1 MASYNLKHVLDPVY
15 AMFDEKVVNGMIRVA
30 ANKAG
35 VEGLRLVLNAYPP
48 LPPGPGAPS
57 PLRTAKQW
65 RWWWA
70 QMSALADP
78 KRRAS
83 VPDSL
88 RGWKAHWVKVGKH
101 RELKISGHYKRT
113 GTLVRSISYDV
124 DQSNGSTVIAIGPT
138 MARGISHQE
147 SHKPGEYAKYVIG
160 KDSQAPIHRGRWT
173 PLVDIVDGN
182 SKAIIQAFLRA
193 FAEEVKREVRYRAD
207 LEQ

>member
-1 MASYNLKHVLDPVY
+1 MASYNLKKVLDPVY
-15 AMFDEKVVNGMIRVA
+15 AVFDEKVVNGMIRVA

-35 VEGLRLVLNAYPP
+35 IEGLRLVLNAYPP
-48 LPPGPGAPS
+48 LPPSPGAPS
-57 PLRTAKQW
+57 PLRTPKQW

-88 RGWKAHWVKVGKH
+88 RGWKARWVKEGNRRV
-101 RELKISGHYKRT
+101 LSISGHYKRT
-113 GTLVRSISYDV
+113 GTLVRSLSYDV
-124 DQSNGSTVIAIGPT
+124 DQQSGNTVIAIGPT

-160 KDSQAPIHRGRWT
+160 KKDQAPIHKGRWE

-182 SKAIIQAFLRA
+182 SKLIIQAFLTA
-193 FAEEVKREVRYRAD
+193 FAEEVKREVKFRAD
-207 LEQ
+207 LE